1 MQTMSNSDLGAF
13 LQARRG
19 QVKPGD
25 VGLPTQ
31 TSRRVPGLRREEV
44 AMLAGVSV
52 DYYARL
58 KQGRE
63 RNPSPSVLNALAT
76 ALCLDADQRQHAFRL
91 AELAPAAAAPV
102 PQAPPQSL
110 IELLEAWPQT
120 PAMVINRQLDVL
132 AHNALAAAL
141 YADFDRVD
149 NLARMTF
156 LDAAATGFYREWDRA
171 AEASVA
177 NLRLALGHVESAE
190 AVRRLVI
197 ELSEGSAQFR
207 RRWATHDVR
216 GKTHD
221 SKRFSHRDVGE
232 LTLDYHAF
240 EVRGAAGW
248 QLVVYHA
255 PAGSPSAEKLTL
267 LASLHAAP
275 APEARGMPSA
285 PPEG

>member
-1 MQTMSNSDLGAF
+1 MSNSELGAF
-13 LQARRG
+13 LHARRG
-19 QVKPGD
+19 QVQPGD
-25 VGLPTQ
+25 VGLPVQ

-52 DYYARL
+52 DYYTRL
-58 KQGRE
+58 EQGRE

-91 AELAPAAAAPV
+91 AELAPVAATPVRHAAPD
-102 PQAPPQSL
+102 AL
-110 IELLEAWPQT
+110 IELLEAWPHT
-120 PAMVINRQLDVL
+120 PAMVISHQLDVL
-132 AHNALAAAL
+132 AHNALTAAL
-141 YADFDRVD
+141 YADFERVD

-156 LDAAATGFYREWDRA
+156 LDPAATRFHLEWDRA
-171 AEASVA
+171 AEATVA
-177 NLRLALGHVESAE
+177 NLRLALGHVESADS
-190 AVRRLVI
+190 VRQLVV
-197 ELSEGSAQFR
+197 ELCAGSAQFR
-207 RRWATHDVR
+207 RLWATHDVR

-221 SKRFSHRDVGE
+221 SKRFSHRDVGD

-240 EVRGAAGW
+240 EVRGSAGW

-275 APEARGMPSA
+275 VRDARGMPSA

>member
-1 MQTMSNSDLGAF
+1 MSNSELGAF

-19 QVKPGD
+19 QVQPGD
-25 VGLPTQ
+25 VGLPAQ

-52 DYYARL
+52 DYYTRL
-58 KQGRE
+58 EQGRE
-63 RNPSPSVLNALAT
+63 RNPSPSVLNALST
-76 ALCLDADQRQHAFRL
+76 ALRLDADQREHAFRL
-91 AELAPAAAAPV
+91 AELAPVAPARV
-102 PQAPPQSL
+102 PHTPPQPL
-110 IELLEAWPQT
+110 IELLAAWPHT

-141 YADFDRVD
+141 YADFDQVD

-156 LDAAATGFYREWDRA
+156 LDPAATRFYREWERA

-197 ELSEGSAQFR
+197 ELSDGSAQFR
-207 RRWATHDVR
+207 RLWAKHDVR
-216 GKTHD
+216 GKTQD
-221 SKRFSHRDVGE
+221 SKSFSHRDVGE
-232 LTLDYHAF
+232 LALDYHAF
-240 EVRGAAGW
+240 EVRAAAGW
-248 QLVVYHA
+248 QLAVYHA
-255 PAGSPSAEKLTL
+255 APGSPSAEKLTL

-275 APEARGMPSA
+275 ASETHGMPSE
-285 PPEG
+285 PLES